1 MAEPP
6 LAIAPWAVFR
16 RHAGV
21 TILFV
26 LLTLIMTWP
35 QALVLKT
42 HAYDHQ
48 DAFFNLWRLR
58 WIAHA
63 LSTSPAELFNANI
76 FEPDPGV
83 LAYSDAMLVEGVLA
97 APLLWAG
104 VPPVLVHNLM
114 LLGAIVASGVG
125 NFVLARHLTGSAGGA
140 LAAGLIFAFA
150 PYRFEHYMHLEL
162 QWTVWSPW
170 AFWALQRTIETASI
184 RLGLL
189 TGLFLALQMTSSM
202 YYGVFLFVL
211 IPTVA
216 LLQLLTLRG
225 RRLGRTLRAL
235 VLGAALAASV
245 SAVYSIP
252 YTAASARVGTR
263 PVDQVKEN
271 SAEPGDYRAATPTN
285 VLYGSIYAGANER
298 RLFPGILPLLLALV
312 GLLLV
317 PPTIPAIA
325 YLIGLVLAFELS
337 LGANGLLYPL
347 LYEYVGVFRGLR
359 APARASAFF
368 LLFLGVLAAYG
379 TAALTAA
386 MTPGKRRAAAALI
399 CTILLLEYRVGSLP
413 LVAYHNEPPPLYRL
427 LATLPRG
434 VVAEFPMARLDWAP
448 HLDPRFTYMS
458 TFHWMPLLNGYSG
471 FYPRSYLNRLV
482 RVARFPDE
490 ASVASLRRENVRY
503 VIVHDDNKFPD
514 WERIRVVERLM
525 SLDLKRLGDYK
536 DGWGVGTVME
546 LK

>member
-1 MAEPP
+1 MTHRTSPAHRSLWPNLISSNAP
-6 LAIAPWAVFR
+6 AIDHGDLFR
-16 RHAGV
+16 RGAGV

-42 HAYDHQ
+42 HAFDHQ
-48 DAFFNLWRLR
+48 DVFFNLWRLR

-104 VPPVLVHNLM
+104 MPPVLVHNLM

-125 NFVLARHLTGSAGGA
+125 NFVLARHLTGSTGGA

-150 PYRFEHYMHLEL
+150 PYRFEHYMHMEL

-184 RLGLL
+184 RFGLL
-189 TGLFLALQMTSSM
+189 TGLFLALQMTSSV

-211 IPTVA
+211 IPIVA
-216 LLQLLTLRG
+216 LLQVLTLRG
-225 RRLGRTLRAL
+225 RRLVRTGRAL

-245 SAVYSIP
+245 SGVYSIP

-263 PVDQVKEN
+263 PADQVKEN
-271 SAEPGDYRAATPTN
+271 SAEPGDYRVATPTN
-285 VLYGSIYAGANER
+285 VLYGSMYVGGNER
-298 RLFPGILPLLLALV
+298 HLFPGILPLLLALV

-337 LGANGLLYPL
+337 LGAHGLLYPL

-386 MTPGKRRAAAALI
+386 MTTRKRRAAAALI

-448 HLDPRFTYMS
+448 HLDPRFEVHVDVPLDAAPERVQWVLS
-458 TFHWMPLLNGYSG
+458 TVLSQPPRTRGAVSG
-471 FYPRSYLNRLV
+471 R
-482 RVARFPDE
+482 
-490 ASVASLRRENVRY
+490 SLRRVIATRERQVRHRARRQQ
-503 VIVHDDNKFPD
+503 V
-514 WERIRVVERLM
+514 
-525 SLDLKRLGDYK
+525 SGLGTHP
-536 DGWGVGTVME
+536 GR
-546 LK
+546 

>member
-6 LAIAPWAVFR
+6 PAIDHSAFFR
-16 RHAGV
+16 RGAGV

-26 LLTLIMTWP
+26 LLTLMMTWP
-35 QALVLKT
+35 QAVVLKT
-42 HAYDHQ
+42 HAFDHQ
-48 DAFFNLWRLR
+48 DVFFNLWRLR

-63 LSTSPAELFNANI
+63 LSTSPAELFNGNI
-76 FEPDPGV
+76 FEPDRGV

-125 NFVLARHLTGSAGGA
+125 NFVLARHLTGSTGGA
-140 LAAGLIFAFA
+140 LAAGVIFAFA
-150 PYRFEHYMHLEL
+150 PYRFEHYMHMEL

-184 RLGLL
+184 RFGLL
-189 TGLFLALQMTSSM
+189 TGLFLALQMTSSV

-216 LLQLLTLRG
+216 LLQLLPLRG
-225 RRLGRTLRAL
+225 RRLVQTGRAL
-235 VLGAALAASV
+235 VLGAALAAAV

-252 YTAASARVGTR
+252 YTAAAARVGTR
-263 PVDQVKEN
+263 SANQVEEN
-271 SAEPGDYRAATPTN
+271 SAKPQDYLAATPTN
-285 VLYGSIYAGANER
+285 VLYGSMHAGANER
-298 RLFPGILPLLLALV
+298 RLFPGILPPLLALV

-325 YLIGLVLAFELS
+325 YLIGLALAFELS
-337 LGANGLLYPL
+337 LGVRGLLYPL

-386 MTPGKRRAAAALI
+386 MTTRTRRAAAALI
-399 CTILLLEYRVGSLP
+399 CTVLLLEYRVASLP
-413 LVAYHNEPPPLYRL
+413 LVAYHNEPPPLYKV

-434 VVAEFPMARLDWAP
+434 IVAEFPMARLDWAP
-448 HLDPRFTYMS
+448 HLDPRFAYMS
-458 TFHWMPLLNGYSG
+458 TFHWMPLVNGYSG
-471 FYPRSYLNRLV
+471 FFPRSYLNRLV
-482 RVARFPDE
+482 RLARFPDE

-503 VIVHDDNKFPD
+503 VIVHDDKTFPD
-514 WERIRVVERLM
+514 WDRRRVVERLLF
-525 SLDLKRLGDYK
+525 LDLKRLGDFN

>member
-1 MAEPP
+1 MFCTA
-6 LAIAPWAVFR
+6 R
-16 RHAGV
+16 CH
-21 TILFV
+21 
-26 LLTLIMTWP
+26 
-35 QALVLKT
+35 
-42 HAYDHQ
+42 
-48 DAFFNLWRLR
+48 
-58 WIAHA
+58 
-63 LSTSPAELFNANI
+63 
-76 FEPDPGV
+76 
-83 LAYSDAMLVEGVLA
+83 
-97 APLLWAG
+97 
-104 VPPVLVHNLM
+104 
-114 LLGAIVASGVG
+114 VG
-125 NFVLARHLTGSAGGA
+125 G
-140 LAAGLIFAFA
+140 
-150 PYRFEHYMHLEL
+150 
-162 QWTVWSPW
+162 
-170 AFWALQRTIETASI
+170 
-184 RLGLL
+184 
-189 TGLFLALQMTSSM
+189 
-202 YYGVFLFVL
+202 
-211 IPTVA
+211 
-216 LLQLLTLRG
+216 
-225 RRLGRTLRAL
+225 
-235 VLGAALAASV
+235 
-245 SAVYSIP
+245 
-252 YTAASARVGTR
+252 
-263 PVDQVKEN
+263 
-271 SAEPGDYRAATPTN
+271 
-285 VLYGSIYAGANER
+285 NER
-298 RLFPGILPLLLALV
+298 HLFPGILPPLLALV

-337 LGANGLLYPL
+337 LGAHGLLYPL

-386 MTPGKRRAAAALI
+386 MTTRKRRAASALI

-427 LATLPRG
+427 LATLPPG

-514 WERIRVVERLM
+514 WERIRVVERLL
-525 SLDLKRLGDYK
+525 SLGLKRLGDFK